1 MASVPLCVQSYAVM
15 LDASS
20 VRCTIAPVK
29 SKLVRVSFRFEGPLV
44 KRIKAEAKARRQ
56 TQKVVV
62 CQALEAWFASQEKI
76 DSAAPS
82 V

>member
-1 MASVPLCVQSYAVM
+1 M
-15 LDASS
+15 
-20 VRCTIAPVK
+20 
-29 SKLVRVSFRFEGPLV
+29 

-62 CQALEAWFASQEKI
+62 CQALEAWFASQEKV
-76 DSAAPS
+76 DSAAPT

>member
-1 MASVPLCVQSYAVM
+1 M

-20 VRCTIAPVK
+20 VRCTIAPV
-29 SKLVRVSFRFEGPLV
+29 SNLVRVSFRFEGKLV
-44 KRIKAEAKARRQ
+44 KKIKAEAKARRQ

-62 CQALEAWFASQEKI
+62 CQALEAWFSTQQKVDA
-76 DSAAPS
+76 AAPP

>member
-20 VRCTIAPVK
+20 VRCTIAPV
-29 SKLVRVSFRFEGPLV
+29 STLERVSFRFDKKLV
-44 KRIKAEAKARRQ
+44 KQLRKAAKERKQ
-56 TQKVVV
+56 TQKVIVTE
-62 CQALEAWFASQEKI
+62 ALEAWFASQEKI
-76 DSAAPS
+76 DSSAPS